1 MDNLHAS
8 GARARGGSKAARD
21 FEPHVIHGCDPLAWR
36 TVAKLATKPVSK
48 WGGVELGLF
57 RLGSHDVVGIPE
69 CRVHHPSVN
78 AAVEAVQASARK
90 VRNVNRFHM
99 GSYFLFRFFQKN
111 ERGFMQGEAGQ
122 AWQAKNNN
130 GCP

>member
-21 FEPHVIHGCDPLAWR
+21 FEPHVIHGCDPHGWR
-36 TVAKLATKPVSK
+36 TVAKLATRPVSK

-57 RLGSHDVVGIPE
+57 KLGSHDVLGIPE

-90 VRNVNRFHM
+90 V
-99 GSYFLFRFFQKN
+99 
-111 ERGFMQGEAGQ
+111 
-122 AWQAKNNN
+122 
-130 GCP
+130 

>member
-36 TVAKLATKPVSK
+36 TVAKLATRPVSK

-57 RLGSHDVVGIPE
+57 KLGSHDVVGIPE

-78 AAVEAVQASARK
+78 AAMAAVQDSARK
-90 VRNVNRFHM
+90 VWNVNRFLYIHT
-99 GSYFLFRFFQKN
+99 
-111 ERGFMQGEAGQ
+111 
-122 AWQAKNNN
+122 
-130 GCP
+130 